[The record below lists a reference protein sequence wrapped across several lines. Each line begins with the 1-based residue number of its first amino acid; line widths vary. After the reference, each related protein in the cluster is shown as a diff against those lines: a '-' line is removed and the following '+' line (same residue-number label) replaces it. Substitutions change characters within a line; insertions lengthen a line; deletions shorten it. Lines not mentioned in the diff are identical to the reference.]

1 MGQRAKLKFDVTE
14 EFEHLP
20 NAPIIEAVIDIRAQ
34 AEAPWE
40 EADIQEHLKPQL
52 PDYPKVVSTGA
63 FRQQLKVEPG
73 SVEQSYRDLGWKG
86 LWFQSADDRHIAQF
100 NRESFVFSRLYP
112 YESWEQFSKEAFRLW
127 RMHIQLANP
136 TQVQR
141 LGLRFINRMPLMKG
155 KQLKFYLE
163 SPPKTPRKLKLTLNG
178 FFHQDKLRV
187 PGHPYAV
194 NITRTVL
201 PPDEPGNQD
210 GALILDIDVFSE
222 EPFELR
228 NGALE
233 PRLAEMR
240 WLKNRAFFG
249 SITHKALESFR

>member
-1 MGQRAKLKFDVTE
+1 MGQRAKLKIDE
-14 EFEHLP
+14 PQGFEHLP
-20 NAPIIEAVIDIRAQ
+20 SAPIIEAVIEIRAQ

-40 EADIQEHLKPQL
+40 EGDIQERLKPQL
-52 PDYPKVVSTGA
+52 PDYPRVASTGA
-63 FRQQLKVEPG
+63 FRQQLKVEAG
-73 SVEQSYRDLGWKG
+73 SIEQSYRDLGWKG
-86 LWFQSADDRHIAQF
+86 LWFKSADDLQIAQF

-112 YESWEQFSKEAFRLW
+112 YQSWELFSKEAFRLW
-127 RMHIQLANP
+127 GMHIRLANP

-141 LGLRFINRMPLMKG
+141 LGVRFINRMALVKG

-163 SPPKTPRKLKLTLNG
+163 SPPKAPRRLKLTLNG
-178 FFHQDKLRV
+178 FFHQDKLSV
-187 PGHPYAV
+187 PGQPYAV

-201 PPDEPGNQD
+201 PPEEPATQD
-210 GALILDIDVFSE
+210 AALILDIDVFSE

-233 PRLAEMR
+233 RRLAEMR

>member
-1 MGQRAKLKFDVTE
+1 MGQSAKLKIDVTD

-20 NAPIIEAVIDIRAQ
+20 SAPIIEAVIEIRAQ
-34 AEAPWE
+34 AETPWE
-40 EADIQEHLKPQL
+40 EGDIQERLKPQL
-52 PDYPKVVSTGA
+52 PDYPEVVSTGT
-63 FRQQLKVEPG
+63 FRQQVKLERG
-73 SVEQSYRDLGWKG
+73 SVEQSYRDLGWRG
-86 LWFQSADDRHIAQF
+86 LRFQSADNPHIAQF
-100 NRESFVFSRLYP
+100 NRESFVFSRLHP

-127 RMHIQLANP
+127 GMHIQLANP

-141 LGLRFINRMPLMKG
+141 FGLRFINRMPLVKG

-163 SPPKTPRKLKLTLNG
+163 SPPKPPRKLKLTLNG
-178 FFHQDKLRV
+178 FFYQHKLSV

-194 NITRTVL
+194 NITQTVL
-201 PPDEPGNQD
+201 PPEEPTTQD
-210 GALILDIDVFSE
+210 AALILDIDVFSE

-233 PRLAEMR
+233 RRLAEMR